1 MAVITISR
9 LVGSKGTLIGKE
21 VAKKMDYKYV
31 DISHVQEIMDQYG
44 EINFKKVY
52 DQKISIWDRYSVMTN
67 DMLQFFKRVMESI
80 AKSGNVLIIGRGSF
94 ISLGQYSDV
103 LDVMVYAPLETR
115 IEAIMEMRDI
125 TDKEKAK
132 NYIIKKEK
140 IRQSFIEQTFNVRWN
155 QIENF
160 DMVFNTGKLTSGSVI
175 DSIVSAAKLLENTA
189 PDTLKAFVSEIETDR
204 ILDETVESILN
215 K

>member
-115 IEAIMEMRDI
+115 IGAIMEMRDI

-189 PDTLKAFVSEIETDR
+189 PDTSKAYVSDIETDR
-204 ILDETVESILN
+204 ILDDTVKSILN